1 MADDDSNPT
10 LTDDTP
16 NHYEQRQAAKRER
29 LEELADKARR
39 EAEAA
44 GNHARRM
51 ASVIPFGQPIL
62 VGHHSEGRDRRYRA
76 RISATYDRSY
86 QLSKKADYY
95 EQRAESVG
103 KGGISSDDPAAVVK
117 LREELVK
124 LERLQDTMKKA
135 NALVRKNDR
144 AGLAALGF
152 SESRINQLFTPD
164 FAQRIGFPSYAITNN
179 GANMRRIRKR
189 IAELQRKPTETTE
202 RQVSGGVEPNST
214 VTVREDATENRVMLI
229 FPGKPSDA
237 IRQTLKGAGF
247 KWSPN
252 RGAWVRFLNNAG
264 RAAAQYVVSK
274 ITEAA

>member
-10 LTDDTP
+10 LTNDTP
-16 NHYEQRQAAKRER
+16 NHYEQRQEAKRQR
-29 LEELADKARR
+29 LEDAAEKARR
-39 EAEAA
+39 EAEAT

-76 RISATYDRSY
+76 RISNTYDKAH

-95 EQRAESVG
+95 ESRAESVG

-117 LREELVK
+117 LREELAK
-124 LERLQDTMKKA
+124 LERLQSTMKAA
-135 NALVRKNDR
+135 NKLVRKNDR

-164 FAQRIGFPSYAITNN
+164 FAQRIGFPDYAITNN
-179 GANMRRIRKR
+179 GANMRRIQKR
-189 IAELQRKPTETTE
+189 IAELERKPTETTE
-202 RQVSGGVEPNST
+202 REVSAGIDGT
-214 VTVREDATENRVMLI
+214 AAVTVREDATENRVMLI
-229 FPGKPSDA
+229 FPGKPSA
-237 IRQTLKGAGF
+237 EIRQTLKGAGF

-264 RAAAQYVVSK
+264 RTAAQYVLANLEETK
-274 ITEAA
+274 